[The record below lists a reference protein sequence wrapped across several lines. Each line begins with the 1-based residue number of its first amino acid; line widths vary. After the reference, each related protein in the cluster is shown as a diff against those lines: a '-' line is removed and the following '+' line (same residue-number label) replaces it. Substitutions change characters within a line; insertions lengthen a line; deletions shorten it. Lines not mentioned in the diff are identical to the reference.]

1 VGLGFKR
8 PKNEKFKRFEEATY
22 ASHRREFEQ
31 RLFDAS
37 VVVNVDSIFE
47 HEVDKVWVGLHEL
60 V

>member
-1 VGLGFKR
+1 MKKFRRFK
-8 PKNEKFKRFEEATY
+8 EAAY

-47 HEVDKVWVGLHEL
+47 HEVDKVWIGLHEL